1 MENLIWHTEQRIVK
15 ELIPLDYNP
24 RKRNEDKQAEL
35 RKSLSDFNVV
45 DTPVLNLDGVLISGQ
60 RRLEALF
67 ELGRGNDTIDV
78 RVPNRL
84 LTEDE
89 VKRYCLLANTH
100 AGEWD
105 LPKLEAHFA
114 DIYKEILSLPSF
126 DNVDLPSAEVI
137 TREKDSQREIV
148 EDEFCDIPEDNYIPV
163 TKLDD
168 LYDIGPHRLICGD
181 ATSMN
186 TIGRLMAGKLA
197 DIVFTDPPYNLSMGT
212 FSGFG
217 KKEAKAFVMG
227 AGEMSENEFVLFLRK
242 CFTVLIQYTRK
253 GSIHYICMDW
263 KHINEITTA
272 GKIYSDFKNMIVWN
286 KTNAGMGTFYRSKHE
301 LVFMYENDIEP
312 KELDDRIETISKHGY
327 EAAHELV
334 FIYKNGREKHIN
346 NFMLGQTGRYRTN
359 VWTYPGANQL
369 NKKTDVTTKE
379 HPTPK
384 PVKMIADAL
393 MDCSLIGDIVI
404 DTFIGSGS
412 SIISS
417 EQTERICYGSDL
429 DPAYCDLTI
438 RRYCR
443 FCRNTGR
450 EIIIKKNGVLL
461 TKKDLACYGE

>member
-1 MENLIWHTEQRIVK
+1 MEQLIWHTEKRVVK
-15 ELIPLDYNP
+15 DLIRLDYNP
-24 RKRNEDKQAEL
+24 RKRNEDKQNEL
-35 RKSLSDFNVV
+35 RQSLSDFNLV
-45 DTPVLNLDGVLISGQ
+45 DTPVLNLDGVLISGE

-67 ELGRGNDTIDV
+67 ELDRGNDIIDV
-78 RVPNRL
+78 RLPNRL
-84 LTEDE
+84 LTEEE

-105 LPKLEAHFA
+105 LPKLEAHFS

-126 DNVDLPSAEVI
+126 DSVDLPSAEVM
-137 TREKDSQREIV
+137 TRESDAKRDII
-148 EDEFCDIPEDNYIPV
+148 EDEFNDIPEDDYVPITQV
-163 TKLDD
+163 GD
-168 LYDIGPHRLICGD
+168 LYELGPHRLICGD
-181 ATSMN
+181 ATCIN

-197 DIVFTDPPYNLSMGT
+197 DIVFTDPPYNLSMDT

-217 KKEAKAFVMG
+217 KKEARTFVMG

-242 CFTVLIQYTRK
+242 CFKVLIQYTRK
-253 GSIHYICMDW
+253 GSIHYVCMDW
-263 KHINEITTA
+263 KHVNEISTA

-286 KTNAGMGTFYRSKHE
+286 KTNAGMGSFYRSKHE
-301 LVFMYENDIEP
+301 LIFMYENDVDPNSLE
-312 KELDDRIETISKHGY
+312 ERIDTISTNGY

-334 FIYKNGREKHIN
+334 FVYKNGKIKHVN

-369 NKKTDVTTKE
+369 RNKADVTTKD

-384 PVKMIADAL
+384 PIKMIADAL
-393 MDCSLIGDIVI
+393 MDCSLIGDTAL

-412 SIISS
+412 TIIAS
-417 EQTERICYGSDL
+417 EQTDRIGYGSEL
-429 DPAYCDLTI
+429 DPSYCDLTV

-450 EIIIKKNGVLL
+450 SVTIKKNGVVL
-461 TKKDLACYGE
+461 TKKEISAYGE